1 MVAVLVGRV
10 VGADHQRQ
18 IVFGREGD
26 FVVRLEISRREVVL
40 GERRGWILELGR
52 LFFRL

>member
-26 FVVRLEISRREVVL
+26 FVVRLEISRREVVFE
-40 GERRGWILELGR
+40 ERRGWISELG
-52 LFFRL
+52 